1 MADSSRWFSLLR
13 QPAPVPESVPATAGQ
28 APATPVGEPTGPR
41 GERTKTVA
49 VRLTPAEHAQWV
61 AAAEAEGRGQ
71 MGRWV
76 RETVT
81 ARLEGRLAAAPVAA
95 VGEAREMRA
104 ELARMGSN
112 LNQIARALNISAL
125 GGKPAPALE
134 DIARSLEAVR
144 AQLGSV
150 RDELR
155 DQ

>member
-1 MADSSRWFSLLR
+1 MADSSRWFSLLK
-13 QPAPVPESVPATAGQ
+13 QPAPVPEPMPASVGQ
-28 APATPVGEPTGPR
+28 EPIAPAEESTGPR

-49 VRLTPAEHAQWV
+49 VRLTPAEHAQWL

-71 MGRWV
+71 IGRWV

-81 ARLEGRLAAAPVAA
+81 ARLENRPVAAPV
-95 VGEAREMRA
+95 GQAREMRA

-125 GGKPAPALE
+125 GGKQAPAIE
-134 DIARSLEAVR
+134 DIARSLETVR
-144 AQLGSV
+144 EQLGLV

-155 DQ
+155 GQ

>member
-1 MADSSRWFSLLR
+1 MADSSRWFSLLK
-13 QPAPVPESVPATAGQ
+13 PAAPVPDPVPATAGQ
-28 APATPVGEPTGPR
+28 EPAAPAEVPAGPR

-49 VRLTPAEHAQWV
+49 VRLTPVEHAAWV

-81 ARLEGRLAAAPVAA
+81 ARLENRPVLTP
-95 VGEAREMRA
+95 VSEAREMRA
-104 ELARMGSN
+104 DLARIGSN
-112 LNQIARALNISAL
+112 LNQIARLLNLSVL

-134 DIARSLEAVR
+134 DVAGSLEATR
-144 AQLGSV
+144 ELLGAV

-155 DQ
+155 GR